1 VCSCP
6 KRDKTKDEEDA
17 KIKAVNPLSRG
28 KRAAAR
34 KTEEEEDTQGM
45 AAKLGKFD
53 DHIQVKDFLS
63 LYKE

>member
-17 KIKAVNPLSRG
+17 KIKTVNPVSRG

-34 KTEEEEDTQGM
+34 KTEEDNAEGM
-45 AAKLGKFD
+45 AVKLGKFD